1 MQHSVKIKQQQ
12 FPRQRK
18 KAHKSRHEIEF
29 LAKSLENNA
38 KAYEEGPRTKK
49 WTTHDLR
56 SIKPLTPAQSDLFRA
71 FFEGNHICAYGTAG
85 TGKSYCLIW
94 LALSELFREE
104 SKQNRIIIVRSCVPT
119 RDIGFLPG
127 TEEEKMAV
135 YERPYIDIVGDI
147 IGKTNA
153 YEDMKKAGI
162 IEFTTTSNIRGV
174 TWNDAIV
181 IIDEAQNMTLH
192 ELNSVMG
199 RIGKNTRVNIMGDTA
214 QNDLIKKKG
223 DETGFPIFLKI
234 IENMKEFEKILFQRH
249 DIVRSHFVKSWIGAY
264 EDYMESLV

>member
-1 MQHSVKIKQQQ
+1 MQNSYKVQKQSYPKRIKTNK
-12 FPRQRK
+12 QRN
-18 KAHKSRHEIEF
+18 EINF
-29 LAKSLENNA
+29 LSKSLEKNA
-38 KAYEEGPRTKK
+38 KAYEEGPRSKK
-49 WTTHDLR
+49 WTRHDLR
-56 SIKPLTPAQSDLFRA
+56 SIKPLTPAQEDLFKA

-147 IGKTNA
+147 IGKSNA
-153 YEDMKKAGI
+153 YEDMKKSGI
-162 IEFTTTSNIRGV
+162 VEFTTTSNIRGV

-234 IENMKEFEKILFQRH
+234 IDTMKEFEKVLFQRH
-249 DIVRSHFVKSWIGAY
+249 DIVRSSFVKSWISSY
-264 EDYMESLV
+264 EDYMQTLV